1 MKYTCGRE
9 TRSSNLFLLL
19 DPFHDGGQFSGETL
33 LFENNFD
40 TSFNWID
47 ESEELKK

>member
-19 DPFHDGGQFSGETL
+19 DPFHDGGQFFAKTL
-33 LFENNFD
+33 LENNFD

-47 ESEELKK
+47 ENEELKK